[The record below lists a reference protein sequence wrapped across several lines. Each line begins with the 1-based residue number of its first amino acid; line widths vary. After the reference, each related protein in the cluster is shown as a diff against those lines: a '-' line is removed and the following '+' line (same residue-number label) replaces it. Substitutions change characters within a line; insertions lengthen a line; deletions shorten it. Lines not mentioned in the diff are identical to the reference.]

1 MQYYVVYNETG
12 GILYRVPTTGTYKG
26 TVIEVPADKEL
37 VGVDLSG
44 EQPAG
49 VFTETQSTTL
59 ESNSEKISKVEERV
73 LTIDEAVAE
82 GLETA
87 MTAVEAVTRLEKKIE
102 ALKQMYEAWKKES

>member
-26 TVIEVPADKEL
+26 AVVDVPADKDL
-37 VGVDLSG
+37 VGLDLSG
-44 EQPAG
+44 ESPAG

-59 ESNSEKISKVEERV
+59 ESNREKISKVEERV
-73 LTIDEAVAE
+73 LTIDEALAE

-87 MTAVEAVTRLEKKIE
+87 ITASAAVDRLEKKLE
-102 ALKQMYEAWKKES
+102 ALKQMYEAWKKEG